1 MTCSNASKT
10 QMAALFFTFRLM
22 VQPLAR
28 SVTVSAKHNSPNELP
43 P

>member
-10 QMAALFFTFRLM
+10 QMAGLFFSLRLM
-22 VQPLAR
+22 VQPLTR
-28 SVTVSAKHNSPNELP
+28 SVTVSAKQNSPDELP